1 MKNSFFKA
9 IVLTTFV
16 SINLGMGPVVK
27 AQEVQF
33 DTQQSMSSEML
44 SNLELEMNEK
54 IALNLN
60 KFISENK
67 LKVTIE
73 NPTVEINEN
82 VIYKGYNEEIIKD
95 KISEDIEQFKENLYE
110 MTLNTGKTDAEKKI
124 INNGSY
130 YTARVWSGVPAIGH
144 GYINQDFRVTISG
157 GRVISTNFLG
167 SSYSSGFL
175 IGTWSHNRSWAETR
189 GGGTLLD
196 IYMRGTLRYGIGDFS
211 YNYPATFLDN
221 CRVSGNRLVNV

>member
-54 IALNLN
+54 IALDLN

-73 NPTVEINEN
+73 NPTVETNEN

-110 MTLNTGKTDAEKKI
+110 MTLNTEKTDAEKKI

-130 YTARVWSGVPAIGH
+130 YTARV
-144 GYINQDFRVTISG
+144 
-157 GRVISTNFLG
+157 
-167 SSYSSGFL
+167 
-175 IGTWSHNRSWAETR
+175 
-189 GGGTLLD
+189 
-196 IYMRGTLRYGIGDFS
+196 
-211 YNYPATFLDN
+211 
-221 CRVSGNRLVNV
+221 

>member
-16 SINLGMGPVVK
+16 SINLGMGAVVK

-54 IALNLN
+54 IALDLN

-73 NPTVEINEN
+73 NPTVEINES

-110 MTLNTGKTDAEKKI
+110 MTLNTEKTDAEKKI

-130 YTARVWSGVPAIGH
+130 YTARV
-144 GYINQDFRVTISG
+144 
-157 GRVISTNFLG
+157 
-167 SSYSSGFL
+167 
-175 IGTWSHNRSWAETR
+175 
-189 GGGTLLD
+189 
-196 IYMRGTLRYGIGDFS
+196 
-211 YNYPATFLDN
+211 
-221 CRVSGNRLVNV
+221 

>member
-1 MKNSFFKA
+1 
-9 IVLTTFV
+9 
-16 SINLGMGPVVK
+16 MGAVVK

-54 IALNLN
+54 IALDLN

-110 MTLNTGKTDAEKKI
+110 MTLNTEKTDAEKKI

-130 YTARVWSGVPAIGH
+130 YTARV
-144 GYINQDFRVTISG
+144 
-157 GRVISTNFLG
+157 
-167 SSYSSGFL
+167 
-175 IGTWSHNRSWAETR
+175 
-189 GGGTLLD
+189 
-196 IYMRGTLRYGIGDFS
+196 
-211 YNYPATFLDN
+211 
-221 CRVSGNRLVNV
+221 

>member
-1 MKNSFFKA
+1 FGGFIMKNSFYKA

-54 IALNLN
+54 IALDLN

-110 MTLNTGKTDAEKKI
+110 MTLNTEKTDAEKKI

-130 YTARVWSGVPAIGH
+130 YTARV
-144 GYINQDFRVTISG
+144 
-157 GRVISTNFLG
+157 
-167 SSYSSGFL
+167 
-175 IGTWSHNRSWAETR
+175 
-189 GGGTLLD
+189 
-196 IYMRGTLRYGIGDFS
+196 
-211 YNYPATFLDN
+211 
-221 CRVSGNRLVNV
+221 

>member
-1 MKNSFFKA
+1 INTINFGGFIMKNSFYKA

-54 IALNLN
+54 IALDLN

-110 MTLNTGKTDAEKKI
+110 MTLNTEKTDAEKKI

-130 YTARVWSGVPAIGH
+130 YTARV
-144 GYINQDFRVTISG
+144 
-157 GRVISTNFLG
+157 
-167 SSYSSGFL
+167 
-175 IGTWSHNRSWAETR
+175 
-189 GGGTLLD
+189 
-196 IYMRGTLRYGIGDFS
+196 
-211 YNYPATFLDN
+211 
-221 CRVSGNRLVNV
+221 

>member
-16 SINLGMGPVVK
+16 SINLGMGAVVK

-54 IALNLN
+54 IALDLN

-110 MTLNTGKTDAEKKI
+110 MTLNTEKTDAEKKI

-130 YTARVWSGVPAIGH
+130 YTARV
-144 GYINQDFRVTISG
+144 
-157 GRVISTNFLG
+157 
-167 SSYSSGFL
+167 
-175 IGTWSHNRSWAETR
+175 
-189 GGGTLLD
+189 
-196 IYMRGTLRYGIGDFS
+196 
-211 YNYPATFLDN
+211 
-221 CRVSGNRLVNV
+221 

>member
-54 IALNLN
+54 IALDLN

-82 VIYKGYNEEIIKD
+82 VIYKGHNEEIIKD

-110 MTLNTGKTDAEKKI
+110 MTLNTEKTDAEKKI

-130 YTARVWSGVPAIGH
+130 YTARV
-144 GYINQDFRVTISG
+144 
-157 GRVISTNFLG
+157 
-167 SSYSSGFL
+167 
-175 IGTWSHNRSWAETR
+175 
-189 GGGTLLD
+189 
-196 IYMRGTLRYGIGDFS
+196 
-211 YNYPATFLDN
+211 
-221 CRVSGNRLVNV
+221 

>member
-54 IALNLN
+54 IALDLN

-82 VIYKGYNEEIIKD
+82 VIYKGYNEEIIKIKLV
-95 KISEDIEQFKENLYE
+95 KI
-110 MTLNTGKTDAEKKI
+110 
-124 INNGSY
+124 
-130 YTARVWSGVPAIGH
+130 
-144 GYINQDFRVTISG
+144 
-157 GRVISTNFLG
+157 
-167 SSYSSGFL
+167 
-175 IGTWSHNRSWAETR
+175 
-189 GGGTLLD
+189 
-196 IYMRGTLRYGIGDFS
+196 
-211 YNYPATFLDN
+211 
-221 CRVSGNRLVNV
+221 

>member
-16 SINLGMGPVVK
+16 SINLGMGAVVK
-27 AQEVQF
+27 AQEGQF

-54 IALNLN
+54 IALDLN

-110 MTLNTGKTDAEKKI
+110 MTLNTEKTDAEKKI

-130 YTARVWSGVPAIGH
+130 YTARV
-144 GYINQDFRVTISG
+144 
-157 GRVISTNFLG
+157 
-167 SSYSSGFL
+167 
-175 IGTWSHNRSWAETR
+175 
-189 GGGTLLD
+189 
-196 IYMRGTLRYGIGDFS
+196 
-211 YNYPATFLDN
+211 
-221 CRVSGNRLVNV
+221 

>member
-1 MKNSFFKA
+1 GGFIMKNSFFKA

-54 IALNLN
+54 IALDLN

-110 MTLNTGKTDAEKKI
+110 MTLNTEKTDAEKKI

-130 YTARVWSGVPAIGH
+130 YTARV
-144 GYINQDFRVTISG
+144 
-157 GRVISTNFLG
+157 
-167 SSYSSGFL
+167 
-175 IGTWSHNRSWAETR
+175 
-189 GGGTLLD
+189 
-196 IYMRGTLRYGIGDFS
+196 
-211 YNYPATFLDN
+211 
-221 CRVSGNRLVNV
+221 

>member
-44 SNLELEMNEK
+44 SNLELEMNE
-54 IALNLN
+54 
-60 KFISENK
+60 
-67 LKVTIE
+67 
-73 NPTVEINEN
+73 N

-110 MTLNTGKTDAEKKI
+110 MTLNTEKTDAEKKI

-130 YTARVWSGVPAIGH
+130 YTARV
-144 GYINQDFRVTISG
+144 
-157 GRVISTNFLG
+157 
-167 SSYSSGFL
+167 
-175 IGTWSHNRSWAETR
+175 
-189 GGGTLLD
+189 
-196 IYMRGTLRYGIGDFS
+196 
-211 YNYPATFLDN
+211 
-221 CRVSGNRLVNV
+221 